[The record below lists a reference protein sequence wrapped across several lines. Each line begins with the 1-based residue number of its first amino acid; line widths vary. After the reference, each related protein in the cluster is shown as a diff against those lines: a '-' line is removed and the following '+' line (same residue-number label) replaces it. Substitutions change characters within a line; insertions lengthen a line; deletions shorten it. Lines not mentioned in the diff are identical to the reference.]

1 MNAFNER
8 PKARTDIKVI
18 TLDDWKASQPDA
30 EAVRHAQELR
40 LKQDKER
47 AELLQHFIED
57 NARRKARRRKFAWL
71 LAPARVVRDILRT
84 LKGAP

>member
-1 MNAFNER
+1 MNAFEER
-8 PKARTDIKVI
+8 PKAGTHKVI
-18 TLDDWKASQPDA
+18 TLEEWRLAQPDA
-30 EAVRHAQELR
+30 EVRKHAQELR